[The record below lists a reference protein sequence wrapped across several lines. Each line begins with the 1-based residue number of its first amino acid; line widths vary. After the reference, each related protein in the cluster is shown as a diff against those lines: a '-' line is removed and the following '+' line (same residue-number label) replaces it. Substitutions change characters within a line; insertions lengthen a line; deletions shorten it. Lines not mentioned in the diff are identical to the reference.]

1 MDYEF
6 WIVESSDVTLEGTVV
21 VAPACRQ
28 AGSLL
33 CEGKVVSEFT
43 LKWHPDAPR
52 HHVGA
57 SGGGA
62 LVSNII

>member
-1 MDYEF
+1 MLDYEF
-6 WIVESSDVTLEGTVV
+6 WSPKLAREETVV
-21 VAPACRQ
+21 VSPACRQ

-43 LKWHPDAPR
+43 LKWYPDAPR